1 MLTGSDNAG
10 NMSTVSC
17 PYQVVYGFSGFFSP
31 INSTQLNMVKA
42 GQSIPVQFSLGGN
55 QGLLIFAT
63 GSPAS
68 VGESCTSLSQLPDNT
83 ISPTDTAGGSGL
95 QYDSTSN
102 TYTYV
107 WKTDK
112 SWSGT
117 CRQLQVTLIDGTT
130 HTADFQ
136 FK

>member
-1 MLTGSDNAG
+1 
-10 NMSTVSC
+10 
-17 PYQVVYGFSGFFSP
+17 
-31 INSTQLNMVKA
+31 MVHA

-55 QGLLIFAT
+55 QGLSIFAA
-63 GSPAS
+63 GYPAT
-68 VGESCTSLSQLPDNT
+68 VGESCGSWSQLPDNS
-83 ISPTDTAGGSGL
+83 ISSTDTAGGSSL
-95 QYDSTSN
+95 QYDSASN

-117 CRQLQVTLIDGTT
+117 CRQLQVKLIDGTT
-130 HTADFQ
+130 QTADFQ